1 MKALNDIQNKLA
13 AAQAKAMQIC
23 DKHKKEFRFDCP
35 DCTRESEALAEHQA
49 KLDKRIKESGMHK
62 RHLQA
67 SFNNF
72 KQPQAKQQY
81 NICKRFADNWQ
92 QTMTDGKDLL
102 MFGSVGTGKTHLAC
116 AIANQIM
123 VKHYA
128 HAKYTTFMMLTFAMR
143 DAQNLRQSL
152 TGTMNQFTNSD
163 LLIIDEIGLKGFTEY
178 EFSLVS
184 EIIDFRYTE
193 KMPTI
198 LASNMNW
205 QEIVST
211 LGDRV
216 VSRIFESGG
225 GLRFNNEDYRKI
237 LAGGAA

>member
-1 MKALNDIQNKLA
+1 MKTMNDIHNKLA
-13 AAQAKAMQIC
+13 AAQARAVQIC
-23 DKHKKEFRFDCP
+23 DKHKKEFRFDCS
-35 DCTRESEALAEHQA
+35 DCARESEALAE
-49 KLDKRIKESGMHK
+49 
-62 RHLQA
+62 QA
-67 SFNNF
+67 SFTNF

-81 NICKRFADNWQ
+81 NTCKRFADNWQ
-92 QTMTDGKDLL
+92 QIMADGKDLL

-128 HAKYTTFMMLTFAMR
+128 HVKYTTFMMLTFAMR

-152 TGTMNQFTNSD
+152 TGTMNQFTKSD

>member
-13 AAQAKAMQIC
+13 AAQAKAVQIC
-23 DKHKKEFRFDCP
+23 DKHKNKFRFKCHDCE
-35 DCTRESEALAEHQA
+35 RESQALAEHQA

-72 KQPQAKQQY
+72 KQQQAKQQY
-81 NICKRFADNWQ
+81 NICKIFADNWQ
-92 QTMTDGKDLL
+92 KTMADGKDLL

-123 VKHYA
+123 MEHYA
-128 HAKYTTFMMLTFAMR
+128 HVKYTTFMMLTFAMR

-152 TGTMNQFTNSD
+152 TETMNQFTKKD

-178 EFSLVS
+178 EFSLLN
-184 EIIDFRYTE
+184 EIIDFRYNE

-205 QEIVST
+205 KEIVLA

-237 LAGGAA
+237 IAKGA